1 LISRWRAVGSQW
13 GGRGKVLGSRVF
25 LAAVLL
31 ADEDILRVRRIF
43 LMELLLLMMLLF
55 GKGRDLVRLGGADAG
70 LWGVATLEES
80 ETWERIGLM
89 AIMQMSKRT

>member
-1 LISRWRAVGSQW
+1 
-13 GGRGKVLGSRVF
+13 
-25 LAAVLL
+25 
-31 ADEDILRVRRIF
+31 
-43 LMELLLLMMLLF
+43 MELLLLMMLLF